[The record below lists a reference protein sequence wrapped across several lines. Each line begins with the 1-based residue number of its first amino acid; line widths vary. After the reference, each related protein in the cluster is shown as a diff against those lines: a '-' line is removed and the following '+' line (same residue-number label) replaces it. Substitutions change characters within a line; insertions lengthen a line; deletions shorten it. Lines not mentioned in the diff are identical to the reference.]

1 MQTEQT
7 YADLAVLANKENKV
21 IYKHENSDCELVDQ
35 ITFQTC
41 NHVNGDWIEEAAKK
55 VAYQQKIINMN
66 KLALSNLSE
75 EANNNISILQD
86 AIDLDM
92 QAGNE
97 AEQIK
102 EWKKYRILLSRIDVK
117 IPDVVFPSK
126 PITLNDHN

>member
-66 KLALSNLSE
+66 KLILSNLLE
-75 EANNNISILQD
+75 ETNNNILILQD
-86 AIDLDM
+86 AINLDM
-92 QAGNE
+92 QKGNE

-102 EWKKYRILLSRIDVK
+102 NGKSIVYY
-117 IPDVVFPSK
+117 
-126 PITLNDHN
+126 

>member
-1 MQTEQT
+1 MWLLINRVKNGNKIMQTEQT

-41 NHVNGDWIEEAAKK
+41 NHVNGDWIEDAVKK
-55 VAYQQKIINMN
+55 ASYQQRIIKMN
-66 KLALSNLSE
+66 KLALSNLLE
-75 EANNNISILQD
+75 EINNNISILQD

-97 AEQIK
+97 EEQIK
-102 EWKKYRILLSRIDVK
+102 NGKSIVYY
-117 IPDVVFPSK
+117 
-126 PITLNDHN
+126 

>member
-1 MQTEQT
+1 MWLLINRVKNGNKIMQTEQT
-7 YADLAVLANKENKV
+7 YADLAVQANKENKV

-75 EANNNISILQD
+75 EANNNISILQA

-92 QAGNE
+92 QKGNE
-97 AEQIK
+97 EEQIK
-102 EWKKYRILLSRIDVK
+102 NGKSTVYY
-117 IPDVVFPSK
+117 
-126 PITLNDHN
+126 

>member
-1 MQTEQT
+1 MWLLINRVKNGNKIMQTEQT

-92 QAGNE
+92 QKGDE
-97 AEQIK
+97 EEQIK
-102 EWKKYRILLSRIDVK
+102 IEKVPYIID
-117 IPDVVFPSK
+117 SY
-126 PITLNDHN
+126 

>member
-1 MQTEQT
+1 MWLLINRVKNGNKIMQTEQT
-7 YADLAVLANKENKV
+7 YADLAVQANKENKV

-66 KLALSNLSE
+66 KLILSNLLE
-75 EANNNISILQD
+75 ETNNNILILQD
-86 AIDLDM
+86 AINLDM
-92 QAGNE
+92 QKGNE

-102 EWKKYRILLSRIDVK
+102 NGKSIVYY
-117 IPDVVFPSK
+117 
-126 PITLNDHN
+126 